1 MGLLGRIFVKLGLD
15 NSEFK
20 KGIEQSKQ
28 ETSKFKNFLSK
39 IGTAVVA
46 AFSVRAIVNF
56 GKSIVKAYNE
66 AAVVAA
72 KLESQLTATGNAV
85 GMTAK
90 ELQNY
95 ATELQKVTT
104 FGDEE
109 TIEAMTRLLSFTSI
123 QGEVFKKAIASAQD
137 LATIMGT
144 DLNSAVLQLGKALED
159 PNMGLTLLRRTGVI
173 FTKEQ
178 TENIRKLVDDG
189 KKYEAQMLI
198 LADVQKKFGGAAEAA
213 ADTSAGSWKQL
224 KNAFGDLLETIG
236 KGTDKTKGFA
246 KSLTDWINTLN
257 KVFQSQD
264 LSFWQK
270 LTAVLGGNMKAF
282 RIAYEEFERNKKYQ
296 EELEANA
303 NNIVS
308 SVKSVADAEFMLAS
322 IDKKSKSELS
332 ALVRQK
338 LEAYIN
344 EANAAKDAK
353 EKREEEAAAIA
364 NGLIPQ
370 LQREK
375 EEREKLLSFATDETV
390 IRSINTEIAAID
402 KRLASLRLT
411 TKEYEKLQQLK
422 SQLFT
427 PLEQPSSAGIKGTSV
442 TTEYKVKMPSW
453 EDVNKFSSD
462 LKDAAKEIEISGNS
476 IAYTLTDSIGGAVE
490 SLVTSLMKTGKVDT
504 ASVVNAL
511 LQPFFSM
518 ARQLGEILIA
528 SGLGA
533 ESLKKLVTNPKTA
546 IIAGVAL
553 VALASAAS
561 AAFSSVA
568 SSAGSSNQTQDNY
581 AYSGGTSNGGI
592 VTLATQK
599 IIVEGRLSG
608 QDILLSSE
616 RASEKRAR

>member
-39 IGTAVVA
+39 VGTAVVA

-66 AAVVAA
+66 ASVVAA

-95 ATELQKVTT
+95 ASELQKVTT

-123 QGEVFKKAIASAQD
+123 QGDVFKKAIASAQD

-178 TENIRKLVDDG
+178 TENIRKLVDEG

-198 LADVQKKFGGAAEAA
+198 LAEVQKKFGGAAKAA
-213 ADTSAGSWKQL
+213 ADTAAGSWKQL

-236 KGTDKTKGFA
+236 KGTEKTKGFA
-246 KSLTDWINTLN
+246 KSLTDWINSLN

-282 RIAYEEFERNKKYQ
+282 RLANEEFERNKKYQ

-375 EEREKLLSFATDETV
+375 EERQKLLSFATDETV
-390 IRSINTEIAAID
+390 IRSLNTEIAAID

-411 TKEYEKLQQLK
+411 TKEYEKQQQLK

-427 PLEQPSSAGIKGTSV
+427 PLEVPSSGIKGTSV

-453 EDVNKFSSD
+453 EEFSSD

-533 ESLKKLVTNPKTA
+533 EALKKLVKNPKTA

-581 AYSGGTSNGGI
+581 VYSGGTSNGGI

>member
-39 IGTAVVA
+39 VGTAVVA

-66 AAVVAA
+66 ASVVAA

-95 ATELQKVTT
+95 ASELQKVTT

-109 TIEAMTRLLSFTSI
+109 TIDAMTRLLSFTSI

-178 TENIRKLVDDG
+178 TENIRKLVDEG

-198 LADVQKKFGGAAEAA
+198 LAEVQKKFGGAAKAA
-213 ADTSAGSWKQL
+213 ADTAAGSWRQL
-224 KNAFGDLLETIG
+224 GNAFGDLLETIG
-236 KGTDKTKGFA
+236 KGTEKTKGFA
-246 KSLTDWINTLN
+246 KSLTDWINSLN

-282 RIAYEEFERNKKYQ
+282 RLANEEFERNKKYQ

-390 IRSINTEIAAID
+390 IRSLNTEIAAIE
-402 KRLASLRLT
+402 KRLSSLRMT
-411 TKEYEKLQQLK
+411 TKEYEKQQQLK

-427 PLEQPSSAGIKGTSV
+427 PLEVPSSGIKGTSV

>member
-95 ATELQKVTT
+95 ASELQKVTT

-178 TENIRKLVDDG
+178 TENIRKLVEEG

-198 LADVQKKFGGAAEAA
+198 LAEVQKKFGGAAKAA
-213 ADTSAGSWKQL
+213 ADTAAGSWKQL
-224 KNAFGDLLETIG
+224 GNAFGDLLETIG
-236 KGTDKTKGFA
+236 KGTEKTKGIA
-246 KSLTDWINTLN
+246 KFLTDWINSLN

-264 LSFWQK
+264 LTFWQK

-282 RIAYEEFERNKKYQ
+282 RLANEEFERNKKYQ

-390 IRSINTEIAAID
+390 IRSLNTEIAAIE
-402 KRLASLRLT
+402 KRLASLRMT
-411 TKEYEKLQQLK
+411 TKEYEKQQQLK

-427 PLEQPSSAGIKGTSV
+427 PLEVPSSGIKGTSV

-561 AAFSSVA
+561 AAYSSVA

-581 AYSGGTSNGGI
+581 AYSGGTSNGGT

>member
-39 IGTAVVA
+39 VGTAVVA

-66 AAVVAA
+66 ASVVAA

-95 ATELQKVTT
+95 ASELQKVTT

-123 QGEVFKKAIASAQD
+123 QGDVFKKAIASAQD

-178 TENIRKLVDDG
+178 TENIRKLVDEG

-198 LADVQKKFGGAAEAA
+198 LAEVQKKFGGAAKAA
-213 ADTSAGSWKQL
+213 ADTAAGSWKQL

-236 KGTDKTKGFA
+236 KGTEKTKGFA
-246 KSLTDWINTLN
+246 KSLTDWINSLN

-282 RIAYEEFERNKKYQ
+282 RLANEEFERNKKYQ

-375 EEREKLLSFATDETV
+375 EERQKLLSFATDETV
-390 IRSINTEIAAID
+390 IRSLNTEIAAIE
-402 KRLASLRLT
+402 KRLSSLRMT
-411 TKEYEKLQQLK
+411 TKEYEKQQQLK

-427 PLEQPSSAGIKGTSV
+427 PLEVPSSGIKGTSV

-453 EDVNKFSSD
+453 EEFSSD

-533 ESLKKLVTNPKTA
+533 EALKKLVKNPKTA

-581 AYSGGTSNGGI
+581 VYSGGTSNGGI

>member
-39 IGTAVVA
+39 VGTAVVA

-95 ATELQKVTT
+95 ASELQKVTT

-123 QGEVFKKAIASAQD
+123 QGDVFKKAIASAQD

-178 TENIRKLVDDG
+178 TENIRKLVDEG

-198 LADVQKKFGGAAEAA
+198 LAEVQKKFGGAAKAA
-213 ADTSAGSWKQL
+213 ADTAAGSWKQL

-236 KGTDKTKGFA
+236 KGTEKTKGFA
-246 KSLTDWINTLN
+246 KSLTDWINSLN

-282 RIAYEEFERNKKYQ
+282 RLANEEFERNKKYQ

-375 EEREKLLSFATDETV
+375 EERQKLLSFATDETV
-390 IRSINTEIAAID
+390 IRSLNTEIAAID

-411 TKEYEKLQQLK
+411 TKEYEKQQQLK

-427 PLEQPSSAGIKGTSV
+427 PLDQPSSAGIKGTSV

-453 EDVNKFSSD
+453 EEFSSD

-533 ESLKKLVTNPKTA
+533 EALKKLVKNPKTA

-561 AAFSSVA
+561 AAYSSAA
-568 SSAGSSNQTQDNY
+568 SSAGSSQTQDNY
-581 AYSGGTSNGGI
+581 VYSGGTSNGGI

>member
-123 QGEVFKKAIASAQD
+123 QGDVFKKAIASAQD

-178 TENIRKLVDDG
+178 TENIRKLVDEG

-198 LADVQKKFGGAAEAA
+198 LAEVQKKFGGAAKAA
-213 ADTSAGSWKQL
+213 ADTAAGSWRQL
-224 KNAFGDLLETIG
+224 GNAFGDLLETIG
-236 KGTDKTKGFA
+236 KGTEKTKGFA
-246 KSLTDWINTLN
+246 KSLTDWINSLN

-264 LSFWQK
+264 LTFWQK

-282 RIAYEEFERNKKYQ
+282 RLANEEFERNKKYQ

-390 IRSINTEIAAID
+390 IRSLNTEIAAIE
-402 KRLASLRLT
+402 KRLSSLRMT
-411 TKEYEKLQQLK
+411 TKEYEKQQQLK

-427 PLEQPSSAGIKGTSV
+427 PLEVPSSGIKGTSV

-561 AAFSSVA
+561 AAYSSVA

>member
-123 QGEVFKKAIASAQD
+123 QGDVFKKAIASAQD

-178 TENIRKLVDDG
+178 TENIRKLVDEG

-198 LADVQKKFGGAAEAA
+198 LAEVQKKFGGAAKAA
-213 ADTSAGSWKQL
+213 ADTAAGSWRQL
-224 KNAFGDLLETIG
+224 GNAFGDLLETIG
-236 KGTDKTKGFA
+236 KGTEKTKGFA
-246 KSLTDWINTLN
+246 KSLTDWINSLN

-282 RIAYEEFERNKKYQ
+282 RLANEEFERNKKYQ

-390 IRSINTEIAAID
+390 IRSLNTEIAAIE
-402 KRLASLRLT
+402 KRLSSLRMT
-411 TKEYEKLQQLK
+411 TKEYEKQQQLK

-427 PLEQPSSAGIKGTSV
+427 PLEVPSSGIKGTSV

>member
-20 KGIEQSKQ
+20 KGIDQSKQ

-95 ATELQKVTT
+95 ASELQKVTT

-264 LSFWQK
+264 LTFWQK

-427 PLEQPSSAGIKGTSV
+427 PLEVPSSGIKGTSV

-533 ESLKKLVTNPKTA
+533 EALKKLVKNPKTA

-581 AYSGGTSNGGI
+581 VYSGGTSNGGI

>member
-39 IGTAVVA
+39 VGTAVVA

-95 ATELQKVTT
+95 ASELQKVTT

-123 QGEVFKKAIASAQD
+123 QGDVFKKAIASAQD

-178 TENIRKLVDDG
+178 TENIRKLVDEG

-198 LADVQKKFGGAAEAA
+198 LAEVQKKFGGAAKAA
-213 ADTSAGSWKQL
+213 ADTAAGSWKQL

-236 KGTDKTKGFA
+236 KGTEKTKGFA
-246 KSLTDWINTLN
+246 KSLTDWINSLN

-282 RIAYEEFERNKKYQ
+282 RLANEEFERNKKYQ

-375 EEREKLLSFATDETV
+375 EERQKLLSFATDETV
-390 IRSINTEIAAID
+390 IRSLNTEIAAID

-411 TKEYEKLQQLK
+411 TKEYEKQQQLK

-427 PLEQPSSAGIKGTSV
+427 PLEQPSYAGIKGTSV

-453 EDVNKFSSD
+453 EEFSSD

-533 ESLKKLVTNPKTA
+533 EALKKLVKNPKTA

-581 AYSGGTSNGGI
+581 VYSGGTSNGGI

>member
-39 IGTAVVA
+39 VGTAVVA

-66 AAVVAA
+66 ASVVAA

-95 ATELQKVTT
+95 ASELQKVTT

-123 QGEVFKKAIASAQD
+123 QGDVFKKAIASAQD

-178 TENIRKLVDDG
+178 TENIRKLVDEG

-198 LADVQKKFGGAAEAA
+198 LAEVQKKFGGAAKAA
-213 ADTSAGSWKQL
+213 ADTAAGSWKQL

-236 KGTDKTKGFA
+236 KGTEKTKGFA
-246 KSLTDWINTLN
+246 KSLTDWINSLN

-282 RIAYEEFERNKKYQ
+282 RLANEEFERNKKYQ

-375 EEREKLLSFATDETV
+375 EERQKLLSFATDETV
-390 IRSINTEIAAID
+390 IRSLNTEIAAID

-411 TKEYEKLQQLK
+411 TKEYEKQQQLK

-427 PLEQPSSAGIKGTSV
+427 PLEVPSSGIKGTSV

-453 EDVNKFSSD
+453 EEFSSD

-504 ASVVNAL
+504 ASVVKAL

-533 ESLKKLVTNPKTA
+533 EALKKLVKNPKTA

-581 AYSGGTSNGGI
+581 VYSGGTSNGGI

>member
-39 IGTAVVA
+39 VGTAVVA

-66 AAVVAA
+66 ASVVAA

-95 ATELQKVTT
+95 ASELQKVTT

-123 QGEVFKKAIASAQD
+123 QGDVFKKAIASAQD

-178 TENIRKLVDDG
+178 TENIRKLVDEG

-198 LADVQKKFGGAAEAA
+198 LAEVQKKFGGAAKAA
-213 ADTSAGSWKQL
+213 ADTAAGSWKQL

-236 KGTDKTKGFA
+236 KGTEKTKGFA
-246 KSLTDWINTLN
+246 KSLTDWINSLN

-282 RIAYEEFERNKKYQ
+282 RLANEEFERNKKYQ

-375 EEREKLLSFATDETV
+375 EERQKLLSFATDETV
-390 IRSINTEIAAID
+390 IRSLNTEIAAID

-411 TKEYEKLQQLK
+411 TKEYEKQQQLK

-427 PLEQPSSAGIKGTSV
+427 PLDQPSSSGIKGTSV

-453 EDVNKFSSD
+453 EEFSSD

-533 ESLKKLVTNPKTA
+533 EALKKLVTNPKTA

-561 AAFSSVA
+561 AAYSSAA
-568 SSAGSSNQTQDNY
+568 SSAGSSQTQDNY
-581 AYSGGTSNGGI
+581 AYSGGTSNGGT

>member
-95 ATELQKVTT
+95 ASELQKVTT

-264 LSFWQK
+264 LTFWQK

-282 RIAYEEFERNKKYQ
+282 RLAYEEFERNKKYQ

-427 PLEQPSSAGIKGTSV
+427 PLEVPSSGIKGTSV

>member
-39 IGTAVVA
+39 VGTAVVA

-66 AAVVAA
+66 ASVVAA

-95 ATELQKVTT
+95 ASELQKVTT

-123 QGEVFKKAIASAQD
+123 QGDVFKKAIASAQD

-178 TENIRKLVDDG
+178 TENIRKLVDEG

-198 LADVQKKFGGAAEAA
+198 LAEVQKKFGGAAKAA
-213 ADTSAGSWKQL
+213 ADTAAGSWKQL

-236 KGTDKTKGFA
+236 KGTEKTKGFA
-246 KSLTDWINTLN
+246 KSLTDWINSLN

-282 RIAYEEFERNKKYQ
+282 RLANEEFERNKKYQ

-375 EEREKLLSFATDETV
+375 EERQKLLSFATDETV
-390 IRSINTEIAAID
+390 IRSLNTEIAAID

-411 TKEYEKLQQLK
+411 TKEYEKQQQLK

-427 PLEQPSSAGIKGTSV
+427 PLEVPSSGIKGTSV

-453 EDVNKFSSD
+453 EEFSSD

-533 ESLKKLVTNPKTA
+533 EALKKLVTNPKTA

-561 AAFSSVA
+561 AAYSSAA
-568 SSAGSSNQTQDNY
+568 SSAGSSQTQDNY
-581 AYSGGTSNGGI
+581 VYSGGTSNGGI

>member
-123 QGEVFKKAIASAQD
+123 QGDVFKKAIASAQD

-178 TENIRKLVDDG
+178 TENIRKLVDEG

-198 LADVQKKFGGAAEAA
+198 LAEVQKKFGGAAKAA
-213 ADTSAGSWKQL
+213 ADTAAGSWRQL
-224 KNAFGDLLETIG
+224 GNAFGDLLETIG
-236 KGTDKTKGFA
+236 KGTEKTKGFA
-246 KSLTDWINTLN
+246 KSLTDWINSLN

-264 LSFWQK
+264 LTFWQK

-282 RIAYEEFERNKKYQ
+282 RLANEEFERNKKYQ

-375 EEREKLLSFATDETV
+375 EEREKLLNFATDETV
-390 IRSINTEIAAID
+390 IRSLNTEIAAIE
-402 KRLASLRLT
+402 KRLSSLRMT
-411 TKEYEKLQQLK
+411 TKEYEKQQQLK

-427 PLEQPSSAGIKGTSV
+427 PLEVPSSGIKGTSV

-533 ESLKKLVTNPKTA
+533 EALKKLVTNPKTA

-561 AAFSSVA
+561 AAYSSVA